1 MSSGLRSKR
10 PRYVVNAVMQP
21 TSGIPALA
29 YDDSRPWH
37 VLPNVQV
44 EGAFSGVFGSLQG
57 AFLGTLMGTLTQGPM
72 AEAQAGGPTAQ
83 MMQMGGPLTQ
93 ARNFAVMTGTNAG
106 INAFMRRYRKV
117 EDIQNSLVAA
127 FGSGACFSLVSG
139 MGNKPAVPGTTAPN
153 PLMGAFSAGIVFALF
168 QGAFYKLGESWAGPK
183 TDDTE
188 YARVKAM
195 LGHLGYSKYEKSVK
209 RAQLNDQTLLL
220 WDTAALQEAKIPA
233 GPRLVIL
240 NHIATKGRRNDVL
253 CPALPAGGK

>member
-117 EDIQNSLVAA
+117 EDIQLSL
-127 FGSGACFSLVSG
+127 
-139 MGNKPAVPGTTAPN
+139 
-153 PLMGAFSAGIVFALF
+153 I
-168 QGAFYKLGESWAGPK
+168 
-183 TDDTE
+183 
-188 YARVKAM
+188 
-195 LGHLGYSKYEKSVK
+195 
-209 RAQLNDQTLLL
+209 
-220 WDTAALQEAKIPA
+220 
-233 GPRLVIL
+233 
-240 NHIATKGRRNDVL
+240 HI
-253 CPALPAGGK
+253 